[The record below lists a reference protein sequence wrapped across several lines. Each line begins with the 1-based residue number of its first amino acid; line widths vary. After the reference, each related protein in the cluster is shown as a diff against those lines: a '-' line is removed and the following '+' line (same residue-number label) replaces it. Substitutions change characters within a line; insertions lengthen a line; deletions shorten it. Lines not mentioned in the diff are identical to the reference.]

1 MAATHAAGAMLIGP
15 TSSEG
20 ALFAA
25 AAVVHAAVSA
35 FWTAALVPLL
45 PRQHTTLWAVMAI
58 AFVAV
63 LDLRIIGLLFP
74 EILALSFWPQFAD
87 HLAFGAVLGG
97 VLEYRRG
104 RRSMAI

>member
-1 MAATHAAGAMLIGP
+1 MAATRAAGAMLIGS

-45 PRQHTTLWAVMAI
+45 PRQHTTLWAVA
-58 AFVAV
+58 ALACVAV
-63 LDLRIIGLLFP
+63 LDLRIIGQLFP
-74 EILALSFWPQFAD
+74 AILALPFWP
-87 HLAFGAVLGG
+87 
-97 VLEYRRG
+97 
-104 RRSMAI
+104 